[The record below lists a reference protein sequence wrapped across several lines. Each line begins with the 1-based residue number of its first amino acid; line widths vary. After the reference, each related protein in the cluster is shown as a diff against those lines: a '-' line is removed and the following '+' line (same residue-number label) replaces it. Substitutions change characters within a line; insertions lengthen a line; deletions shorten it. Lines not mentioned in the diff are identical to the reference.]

1 MAAFETTRPNALG
14 TGFGA
19 RTGAAVRRLVQG
31 ILAWN
36 DLRKTRAALRQ
47 LSDHE
52 LEDIGLNRDDIDRIS
67 F

>member
-19 RTGAAVRRLVQG
+19 RTAAAMRMLVQS
-31 ILAWN
+31 IVTWN

-52 LEDIGLNRDDIDRIS
+52 LEDIGLSRDDIDRIA